1 MTAVM
6 NAADP
11 TAFPR
16 RVLLAVTGLTPQVV
30 TEAVYALAVQGAPRF
45 VPTEVAILTTA
56 EGAERARLTLLSTEP
71 GWFRRLCRDHG
82 LNGIAFDKGS
92 ICALGPVGGGALD
105 DIRSAEDNA
114 VVADAITE
122 AVRSYT
128 ADPACAL
135 HVSMA
140 GGRKTMGFFAGY
152 ALSMYG
158 RPQDRLSHVL
168 VEPAFEA
175 HPEFYYPTPE
185 SRIIYTQDRQ
195 SRPLDTRKAVVTLAD
210 IPFVRLRHGLPE
222 ALLQGHATFM
232 AAVAAVQQAL
242 APPELLIWPNTR
254 QAFAGG
260 VLLPLVP
267 VQFAWLLWFARRRL
281 KGGDH
286 GGAVHWRD
294 ADAEDFLQLYGD
306 VADATGAGIARVRA
320 ALSDGMGKDYFEE
333 KNSRHNKLVRQVLG
347 PAAEAYLIRP
357 TGRRPHTRFGLGLPP
372 EAIRI
377 GVAHGQDTGDIITG
391 DETS

>member
-1 MTAVM
+1 M

-56 EGAERARLTLLSTEP
+56 EGAERARLTLLSAEP

-82 LNGIAFDKGS
+82 LSGIVFDERS
-92 ICALGPVGGGALD
+92 IQALGPAGEVALD
-105 DIRSAEDNA
+105 DIRNADDNA
-114 VVADAITE
+114 VVADAVTE

-152 ALSMYG
+152 ALSLYG

-175 HPEFYYPTPE
+175 HPEFYYPTLE

-222 ALLQGHATFM
+222 ALLQGRATFT

-242 APPELLIWPNTR
+242 APPELVIDTVAR
-254 QAFAGG
+254 QAMAGG
-260 VLLPLVP
+260 IPLPLTP
-267 VQFAWLLWFARRRL
+267 VLFAWLVWFVRRRQEHAE
-281 KGGDH
+281 D

-294 ADAEDFLQLYGD
+294 ADAQGFLRLYQEI
-306 VADATGAGIARVRA
+306 ADTDGAGISRVRA
-320 ALSDGMGKDYFEE
+320 ALRDGMSQEYFEE
-333 KNSRHNKLVRQVLG
+333 KNSRYNKLVRHALG

-357 TGRRPHTRFGLGLPP
+357 TGRRPHTRFGLNLPP

-377 GVAHGQDTGDIITG
+377 GMAHGQDIGDITTGDG
-391 DETS
+391 TS